1 MRYYYY
7 NMKVNEAIRQF
18 FECGKKI
25 RDIAFSCNVDEYT
38 VRMWIK
44 GERNR
49 RKEAKNEIE

>member
-49 RKEAKNEIE
+49 RKEAKNEVE